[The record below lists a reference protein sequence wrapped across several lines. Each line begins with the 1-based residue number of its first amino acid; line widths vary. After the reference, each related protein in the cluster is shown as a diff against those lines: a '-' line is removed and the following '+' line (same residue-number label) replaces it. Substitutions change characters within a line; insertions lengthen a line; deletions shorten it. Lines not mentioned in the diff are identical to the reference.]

1 MKPLTLIACSFFL
14 TLSCNNAQKNNSS
27 DKTFVSGTNN
37 AQNNI
42 ETRIFRND
50 TIAGSNL
57 SGYGYDILING
68 KLYIHQP
75 YIPAINGSAGFLSE
89 DDAHRTA
96 EYALEKLKITHTLP
110 ALSKQELDSLG
121 IKY

>member
-1 MKPLTLIACSFFL
+1 M
-14 TLSCNNAQKNNSS
+14 
-27 DKTFVSGTNN
+27 D
-37 AQNNI
+37 
-42 ETRIFRND
+42 TRIFRND

-89 DDAHRTA
+89 DDARKTSEYVA
-96 EYALEKLKITHTLP
+96 EKFKNTHSLP
-110 ALSKQELDSLG
+110 AVSKQELDSLE